1 MKLQAFNRRNMRKMC
16 KFVPDEI
23 HHMSNCN
30 VYLLKRYE
38 KAISFNPDNDLHHN
52 DMGTVKTRN
61 FTTGRLAVLA

>member
-38 KAISFNPDNDLHHN
+38 KAISFNPDDDLRHN
-52 DMGTVKTRN
+52 DMGTV
-61 FTTGRLAVLA
+61 